1 MHISDWSSDVCS
13 SDLQRIEI
21 DRDLRD
27 TDAVP
32 LGRDGRMQVGQRLG
46 VIEPGAF
53 GHEAFDELEQT
64 IGAIDEAAQDL
75 ARLDAALR
83 LAFLEPALGARDVPG
98 GRPVPQ
104 REAVAIGRGSG
115 RERVGWYV

>member
-1 MHISDWSSDVCS
+1 MRIAQSRFEPAGQRLVGQ
-13 SDLQRIEI
+13 QRIEI

-75 ARLDAALR
+75 ARIDAALR
-83 LAFLEPALGARDVPG
+83 LAFIEPARSEEHTSELQSLMRISYA
-98 GRPVPQ
+98 
-104 REAVAIGRGSG
+104 
-115 RERVGWYV
+115 